1 MDKFWRLFEESV
13 IVQACIALAM
23 VITICT
29 MVLLGKEIPDLM
41 TNALMLVL
49 GFYFGSKSEQ
59 RVRAWQEGIRA
70 MLVGRPHPAPGEDK
84 K

>member
-1 MDKFWRLFEESV
+1 MERFWQLFEESV

-23 VITICT
+23 VITICA
-29 MVLLGKEIPDLM
+29 MVVLGRDIPDLM

-59 RVRAWQEGIRA
+59 RVRAWKRDISA
-70 MLVGRPHPAPGEDK
+70 LLVGRPHPVPDDNDK
-84 K
+84 